1 MGKLTDLRSK
11 SLKLYD
17 KHAKQQLGCFIIKV
31 LNCKEQNMDVGKMK

>member
-17 KHAKQQLGCFIIKV
+17 KHAKQQLVIIKV